1 MFCFCFYR
9 CQGVV
14 RHCLINKE
22 NGHYGFT
29 TCDFVNINNLVEYY
43 SIRLLSEHY
52 STLDVRLL
60 HPVNKEPSAAGQ
72 QNIESVNYLQMNQ
85 N

>member
-1 MFCFCFYR
+1 MIYE
-9 CQGVV
+9 
-14 RHCLINKE
+14 E
-22 NGHYGFT
+22 NGYYGFT
-29 TCDFVNINNLVEYY
+29 PKTCDFVNINNLVEYY
-43 SIRLLSEHY
+43 STNSLHGLNHK
-52 STLDVRLL
+52 LDIKLI